1 MLKPATAERLTFFS
15 DGVFAVIIT
24 ILALDLR
31 PPHGHAWSDFLH
43 LWPTAVSYAASYLF
57 VAIVWVNHH
66 HLMRFTEDAST
77 RLIWSNFAHLFSVSL
92 VPFSTS
98 WMAESR
104 MESVPVSVYAAVFV
118 LVNLTYIALC
128 FEAIFK
134 HATEKISPRARRM
147 MRIRSLISLGVFAAA
162 AIIANWVP
170 LLGFGLIFACLIVYT
185 RPDAFDAAA

>member
-1 MLKPATAERLTFFS
+1 MRKPATTERLSFFS

-31 PPHGHAWSDFLH
+31 PPHDHTWSDLLH

-66 HLMRFTEDAST
+66 HLMRFTEDAT
-77 RLIWSNFAHLFSVSL
+77 TKLIWANFAHLFSVSL
-92 VPFSTS
+92 VPSSTS

-104 MESVPVSVYAAVFV
+104 MESVPVSVYAGVFI

-128 FEAIFK
+128 SEAIFK
-134 HATEKISPRARRM
+134 PASAEISPRARKM
-147 MRIRSLISLGVFAAA
+147 MRIRSVITLGIFSAAA
-162 AIIANWVP
+162 VIANWHP
-170 LLGFGLIFACLIVYT
+170 LVGFGLIFACLIVYT